1 MFCPNCGEQMR
12 DDARFCPQCGAEV
25 PTWAAEGTQ
34 LAAQDNAGDSTVSE
48 PEPEPEPE
56 PEREPEP
63 EAEQQTEAP
72 FETPPTPKLEEVED
86 AQAPAGAEPLDDA
99 DRTRVMTDVTPE
111 EPQVEDTVQAT
122 VAAPVYEA
130 PRVQDVQPVSAPAS
144 EERPRKRG
152 GALRV
157 LKIAGVVILVACLV
171 GAVGGGVWYVMDQQ
185 NREMQAQID
194 GLQDQLDAQNEKV
207 EKEKKAEED
216 AKESDKKADKK
227 ADKADDAS
235 KTDSSQDSDDDEGS
249 AAGMTA
255 TAGTSATDETE
266 NDTEAGV
273 QSFVGTWTGE
283 LSDTYTGTWHCY
295 AAEAHP
301 LKLTIKSINATT
313 GQMKLDIEVLYHNHT
328 SLLESDV
335 DSCEGDTVLT
345 FTDVTST
352 FDAENGFTIPLDI
365 EGGQDLDSIEIR
377 ATPETYSYGQ
387 RLNVRVDSS
396 NNSSD
401 ANAVYNMETTTD
413 TFELAKA

>member
-25 PTWAAEGTQ
+25 PTWAAEGAQ

-48 PEPEPEPE
+48 PEPEPEPVIE
-56 PEREPEP
+56 TEAGPEP
-63 EAEQQTEAP
+63 ETEPQTEMP
-72 FETPPTPKLEEVED
+72 FETPSTSKVEGV
-86 AQAPAGAEPLDDA
+86 QAPASAEVLDDA
-99 DRTRVMTDVTPE
+99 GRTRVMADVTPE

-130 PRVQDVQPVSAPAS
+130 PRVQDELPDTAPAS

-157 LKIAGVVILVACLV
+157 FKIAGVVILVACLV

-194 GLQDQLDAQNEKV
+194 GLQDQLDAQNEKE

-216 AKESDKKADKK
+216 AKESDKKADNKREES
-227 ADKADDAS
+227 DDAS
-235 KTDSSQDSDDDEGS
+235 KTDSSQGSDDDEGS
-249 AAGMTA
+249 STGRTAA
-255 TAGTSATDETE
+255 AGTSSTDEGE
-266 NDTEAGV
+266 NDTDTGV
-273 QSFVGTWTGE
+273 QSFVGTWTGK
-283 LSDTYTGTWHCY
+283 LTDTYTGSWHCY
-295 AAEAHP
+295 AAETHP

-313 GQMKLDIEVLYHNHT
+313 GQMKLDIEVLYHNHA

-352 FDAENGFTIPLDI
+352 FDAQNGFTVSLDI

-387 RLNVRVDSS
+387 RLNVRVDSA
-396 NNSSD
+396 NNTSD